1 MVTTYYCNL
10 PWNLIN
16 LCFIVS
22 PLKKLGH
29 NIIRSLKMFVQFLPL
44 FLFSLFIISGTY
56 FTVNILNQFKFQYI
70 NIYQSVSWS
79 NICKLKYTI
88 TYFNFF

>member
-1 MVTTYYCNL
+1 
-10 PWNLIN
+10 
-16 LCFIVS
+16 
-22 PLKKLGH
+22 
-29 NIIRSLKMFVQFLPL
+29 MFVHFLPL

-88 TYFNFF
+88 TYFNFFKKKNNVSLADTLHAAFLQ

>member
-1 MVTTYYCNL
+1 
-10 PWNLIN
+10 
-16 LCFIVS
+16 
-22 PLKKLGH
+22 
-29 NIIRSLKMFVQFLPL
+29 MFVQFLPL

-56 FTVNILNQFKFQYI
+56 FTVNISNQFKFQYI

-88 TYFNFF
+88 TYFNFFKKKNVSLADTLHAAFLQ